1 MTTRHNTR
9 QNLSTAPPIPS
20 LKKQAILL
28 DYFKAADQ
36 EQNHNPV
43 NERNMDGVADYVES
57 CMLDKQEWKSDYNLL
72 IS

>member
-1 MTTRHNTR
+1 MTTRQNTR
-9 QNLSTAPPIPS
+9 PNLSTAPPIPS

-36 EQNHNPV
+36 EQNHGPV
-43 NERNMDGVADYVES
+43 NDHNMGRMADNVES
-57 CMLDKQEWKSDYNLL
+57 CMLDQQEWNSDNLL